1 MLSQYICAIK
11 IWINGLPLST
21 EKITQICVKATVL
34 YNLTSLS
41 KAEISKILLEVS
53 LTTVKAEMGALIK
66 GGSIQRI
73 ETGRVSKSEG
83 VKSCK

>member
-21 EKITQICVKATVL
+21 EKITKICVKATVL

-66 GGSIQRI
+66 GGAIQRI
-73 ETGRVSKSEG
+73 ETGRVSKYL
-83 VKSCK
+83 KA